1 MRNQDPTTSSRRTM
15 LHTLARLGV
24 VSSLALLGGCAA
36 LTGSDPLRVN
46 VVGIEPLQGAG
57 LELRLAVKLR
67 LQNPNETPVEF
78 DGTAL
83 DLEVNG
89 RTLATGV
96 SDQKGVV
103 PRFGETLLTVPVT
116 ISAFNA
122 LRQALAL
129 ADGKAIEEL
138 PYVLRGKLAGGALGA
153 QRFTHEGSLSLSAL
167 GKTK

>member
-1 MRNQDPTTSSRRTM
+1 MRIPTESSLDRRP
-15 LHTLARLGV
+15 LRHGLARWGV
-24 VSSLALLGGCAA
+24 AAAIALLSACAA

-46 VVGIEPLQGAG
+46 VVGIEALPGAG

-78 DGTAL
+78 NGTAL

-89 RTLATGV
+89 KTLATGV
-96 SDQKGVV
+96 SDQKGNV
-103 PRFGETLLTVPVT
+103 PRFGEALLTVPVT

-122 LRQALAL
+122 VRQALAL
-129 ADGKAIEEL
+129 ADGKAIDEL
-138 PYVLRGKLAGGALGA
+138 PYVLRGKLAGGNFGA

-167 GKTK
+167 GKAK